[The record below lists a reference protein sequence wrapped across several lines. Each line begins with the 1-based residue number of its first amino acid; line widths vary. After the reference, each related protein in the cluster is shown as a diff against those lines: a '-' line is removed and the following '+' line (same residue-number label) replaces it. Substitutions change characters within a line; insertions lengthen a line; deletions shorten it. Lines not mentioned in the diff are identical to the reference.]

1 VAISAIDTSDLRAAM
16 GFIYTEVY
24 AEPAYA
30 WIGNILPEDGRMR
43 LAAGAHNAEAPF
55 VVAWSR

>member
-1 VAISAIDTSDLRAAM
+1 M